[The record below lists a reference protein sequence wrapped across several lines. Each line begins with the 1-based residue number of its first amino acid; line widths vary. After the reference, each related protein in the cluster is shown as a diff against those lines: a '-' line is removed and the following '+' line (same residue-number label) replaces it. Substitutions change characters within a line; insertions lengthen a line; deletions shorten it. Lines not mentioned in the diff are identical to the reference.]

1 MAGTTNSYLQDISE
15 ERSQAYSVTR
25 PGLHVAIYPG
35 QLVHVHKYLGHK
47 VHVAIYPGQL
57 GHVTIQD
64 IIVHVAI
71 FRGPIVHVAIYPGQI
86 LHVSCIKGKIV
97 TKAIYIEGS
106 LFAWNYNI
114 FKYIQV
120 NFWFNHLPHK
130 FNLLL
135 TTKIYLLKAMTYS
148 RCKPFS

>member
-1 MAGTTNSYLQDISE
+1 M
-15 ERSQAYSVTR
+15 
-25 PGLHVAIYPG
+25 AIYPG

-47 VHVAIYPGQL
+47 VHVVIYPGQL

-71 FRGPIVHVAIYPGQI
+71 YPAYIV
-86 LHVSCIKGKIV
+86 HVSCIKGKIV